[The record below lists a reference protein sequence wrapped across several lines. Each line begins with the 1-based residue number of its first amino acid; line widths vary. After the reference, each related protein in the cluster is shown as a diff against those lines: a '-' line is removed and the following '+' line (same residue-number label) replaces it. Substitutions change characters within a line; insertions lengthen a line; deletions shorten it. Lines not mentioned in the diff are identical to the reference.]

1 MYANKAAQRNKIRP
15 PRRGINGGDESFES
29 TWNTISSAIRQIH
42 TKNASDLSYEALY
55 RHTYRVILKKKG
67 EDLYRSVLQFE
78 KDWLCNEVKTKA
90 ANLVSNGLVADLQ
103 AGGTNTTANERR
115 VGGEKFLTGIREEW
129 QDYQLCMS
137 MLTDVLMYMV
147 ELQKERVYCT
157 DNHQPSIYTS
167 SLTLF
172 RDNILRSPPTIEHS
186 DLTVMDLLTRII
198 LDQIHMERHG
208 DIIDKHLIKSC
219 VYMLESLFESMS
231 EDINQRLYVT
241 SFEQHFLDASREFYR
256 AEGDA
261 LLRESD
267 AGVYCRH
274 TTKRLREEVDRC
286 RSTLSDTTTQKIE
299 RVVEEELIENKIH
312 DLIESE
318 SGVKFMVDNDR
329 IEELELVYDLNA
341 RVDSKKAE
349 LVRAIQNRIV
359 EMGTE
364 INQAAT
370 SSSLGPGAVSQP
382 TENGEEG
389 EKGKKAAV
397 AEKAAN
403 QQTLSAIKWV
413 EDVLAL
419 KDKFDRIWKRA
430 FESDQAMQTALTRSF
445 AEFINSAAFP
455 RSSEYISLFIDENM
469 KKGIK
474 GKTESEVDVVLEK
487 AITLLRYVA
496 DKDLFERYYKKHLCK
511 RLLMA
516 KSLSNEVE
524 QQMIS
529 RMKIELGNN
538 FTSKLEAMFKD
549 MTISEELTS
558 GFKQYVAN
566 LGDPDPKRI
575 ELTVNVLTSMT
586 WPLESMGSAPTEDEE
601 TRRKKCIFPTSIE
614 RIKKSFEQ
622 FYGEKHSG
630 RQLTWLANMG
640 SADIRATFPKVPT
653 KDGFRERKHEL
664 NVSTYAMVI
673 LLLFNDISDEESL
686 TFEEIQAKTN
696 IPKTDLIRNLQ
707 SLAVAP
713 KTRILIKSPMS
724 KDVKPTDKFSFNP
737 SFVGKFHK
745 LKVGVVTAG
754 NKVEGDKER
763 KETEKKNND
772 SRGFCI
778 EAAVVRI
785 MKQRKEL
792 AHQNLVAET
801 LSQLANQFKPDVNMI
816 KKRIESLIEREYLER
831 IEDASPPA
839 YRYLA

>member
-1 MYANKAAQRNKIRP
+1 MYPKPGRQGKIRP
-15 PRRGINGGDESFES
+15 PRRGLNGGDESFES
-29 TWNTISSAIRQIH
+29 TWGTISSAIRQIH

-55 RHTYRVILKKKG
+55 RHTYRVILKKRG
-67 EDLYRSVLQFE
+67 EQLYQSVLQFE

-90 ANLVSNGLVADLQ
+90 AQLVSSSLVADLQ
-103 AGGTNTTANERR
+103 AGSANTTANERR
-115 VGGEKFLTGIREEW
+115 VGGEKFLKGIREEW

-137 MLTDVLMYMV
+137 MLTDVLMYM
-147 ELQKERVYCT
+147 KERVYCA
-157 DNHQPSIYTS
+157 DHRQPSIYTT
-167 SLTLF
+167 SLMLF
-172 RDNILRSPPTIEHS
+172 RDNILRSPPNPSHS
-186 DLTVMDLLTRII
+186 DLTVQDLLNRII
-198 LDQIHMERHG
+198 LDQIQMERNG
-208 DIIDKHLIKSC
+208 DVIDKHLIKSC
-219 VYMLESLFESMS
+219 VYMLESLYETMK
-231 EDINQRLYVT
+231 EDLNQRLYVT
-241 SFEQHFLDASREFYR
+241 AFEQHFLDASRDFYR
-256 AEGDA
+256 TEGDT

-267 AGVYCRH
+267 AGAYCRH
-274 TTKRLREEVDRC
+274 TSRRLREEVDRC
-286 RSTLSDTTTQKIE
+286 RSTLSETTKSKIE

-318 SGVKFMVDNDR
+318 SGVKFMVDNER
-329 IEELELVYDLNA
+329 IEELGLIYDLNA
-341 RVDSKKAE
+341 RVDPKKAE
-349 LVRAIQNRIV
+349 LVRAIQNRVV
-359 EMGTE
+359 EMGNE
-364 INQAAT
+364 INQATT
-370 SSSLGPGAVSQP
+370 SAASAPPQP
-382 TENGEEG
+382 AENGEDG
-389 EKGKKAAV
+389 EKGKKAVADKAV
-397 AEKAAN
+397 N
-403 QQTLSAIKWV
+403 QQTVAAIKWV
-413 EDVLAL
+413 EAVLAL
-419 KDKFDRIWKRA
+419 KDKFDLIWKRA
-430 FESDQAMQTALTRSF
+430 FDSDQAMQTALTRSF
-445 AEFINSAAFP
+445 TEFINSSAFP

-487 AITLLRYVA
+487 AITLLRYIA

-516 KSLSNEVE
+516 KSLSNDVE

-558 GFKQYVAN
+558 GFKVYVAN
-566 LGDPDPKRI
+566 LGDPDPRRI

-586 WPLESMGSAPTEDEE
+586 WPLESMGSGSNEDLDGKR
-601 TRRKKCIFPTSIE
+601 TKCIFPPAID
-614 RIKKSFEQ
+614 RIKKSFEL

-630 RQLTWLANMG
+630 RQLSWLANMG

-653 KDGFRERKHEL
+653 KEGVKERKHEL

-673 LLLFNDISDEESL
+673 LLLFNDLAEDEGL

-696 IPKTDLIRNLQ
+696 IPSHDLIRNLQ

-713 KTRILIKSPMS
+713 KTRILIKTPMS
-724 KDVKPTDKFSFNP
+724 KDVKPSDKFLFNP

-778 EAAVVRI
+778 EAAIVRI

-792 AHQNLVAET
+792 THQNLVAET
-801 LSQLANQFKPDVNMI
+801 LSILANQFKPDVNMI

>member
-1 MYANKAAQRNKIRP
+1 MYHSNKLGGAGKNKIRP
-15 PRRGINGGDESFES
+15 PRRGLNGGEESFES
-29 TWNTISSAIRQIH
+29 TWNTISGAIRQIH

-67 EDLYRSVLQFE
+67 EALYQSVLQFE
-78 KDWLCNEVKTKA
+78 KDWLSNEVKTKA
-90 ANLVSNGLVADLQ
+90 AQLVSSSLVADLK
-103 AGGTNTTANERR
+103 AGSGNTTANERR
-115 VGGEKFLTGIREEW
+115 VGGERFLKGIREEW

-137 MLTDVLMYMV
+137 MLTDVLMYM
-147 ELQKERVYCT
+147 ERVYCT
-157 DNHQPSIYTS
+157 DNRQPSIYTT
-167 SLTLF
+167 SLMLF
-172 RDNILRSPPTIEHS
+172 RDNILRSPPSSDS
-186 DLTVMDLLTRII
+186 DLTVMDLLNRII
-198 LDQIHMERHG
+198 LDQIQMERHG
-208 DIIDKHLIKSC
+208 DVIDKHLIKSC
-219 VYMLESLFESMS
+219 VYMLESLFETMK
-231 EDINQRLYVT
+231 EDVNQRLYVT

-256 AEGDA
+256 AEGDT

-267 AGVYCRH
+267 AGAYCRH
-274 TTKRLREEVDRC
+274 TSRRLREEVDRC
-286 RSTLSDTTTQKIE
+286 RSTLSETTTPKIE

-318 SGVKFMVDNDR
+318 SGVKFMINNER
-329 IEELELVYDLNA
+329 IEELGLIYDLNA

-349 LVRAIQNRIV
+349 LVRAIQNRVV
-359 EMGTE
+359 EMGNE
-364 INQAAT
+364 INQSTT
-370 SSSLGPGAVSQP
+370 STALGQPQP
-382 TENGEEG
+382 TENGEDG
-389 EKGKKAAV
+389 EKGKKAA
-397 AEKAAN
+397 ADKAVN
-403 QQTLSAIKWV
+403 QQTVAALKWV

-419 KDKFDRIWKRA
+419 KDRFDLIWKRA
-430 FESDQAMQTALTRSF
+430 FESDQGMQTALTRSF
-445 AEFINSAAFP
+445 AEFINSPAFP

-474 GKTESEVDVVLEK
+474 GKTEAEVDVVLEK
-487 AITLLRYVA
+487 AITLLRYIA

-516 KSLSNEVE
+516 KSLSNDVE

-586 WPLESMGSAPTEDEE
+586 WPLESMGSGSAEDEE
-601 TRRKKCIFPTSIE
+601 GKRTKCIFPTAID
-614 RIKKSFEQ
+614 RVKKSFEL

-630 RQLTWLANMG
+630 RQLSWLANMG

-653 KDGFRERKHEL
+653 KDGVKERKHEL

-673 LLLFNDISDEESL
+673 LLLFNGLEDDQGY

-696 IPKTDLIRNLQ
+696 IPTHDLIRNLQ

-713 KTRILIKSPMS
+713 KTRILIKTPMS
-724 KDVKPTDKFSFNP
+724 KDVKPTDKFCFNP

-772 SRGFCI
+772 SRAFCI

-792 AHQNLVAET
+792 SHQNLVAET
-801 LSQLANQFKPDVNMI
+801 LSILANQFKPDVNMI

-839 YRYLA
+839 YKYLA